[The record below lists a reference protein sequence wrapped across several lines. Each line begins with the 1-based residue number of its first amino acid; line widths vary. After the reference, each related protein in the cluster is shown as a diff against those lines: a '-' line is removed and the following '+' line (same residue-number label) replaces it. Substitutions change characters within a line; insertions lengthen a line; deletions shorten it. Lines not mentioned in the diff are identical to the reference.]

1 MEEEKNGLEPIDGVS
16 DKITE
21 PQALEERKEEA
32 DGKEPQP
39 EPACPEP
46 EEPQPEPACP
56 EPEEPQP
63 EPVRPEPEK
72 PQPEPVRPEPEEPQP
87 EPVRPEPEKPQPELP
102 RMESIEPQQSTAVGA
117 QRPWQGNTEY
127 MRSDI
132 PQSKVAAGNR
142 GMSIAALVMG
152 ILSLICC
159 CCGYLGIA
167 CGALGIIFALLSRQ
181 DGPMDSKAKTG
192 LVLSG
197 IGLALGLI
205 STVMFLILY
214 ALDLWNAAI

>member
-46 EEPQPEPACP
+46 EEPQPEP
-56 EPEEPQP
+56 
-63 EPVRPEPEK
+63 VRS
-72 PQPEPVRPEPEEPQP
+72 
-87 EPVRPEPEKPQPELP
+87 EPEKPQPELP

>member
-39 EPACPEP
+39 E
-46 EEPQPEPACP
+46 
-56 EPEEPQP
+56 
-63 EPVRPEPEK
+63 
-72 PQPEPVRPEPEEPQP
+72 
-87 EPVRPEPEKPQPELP
+87 LP
-102 RMESIEPQQSTAVGA
+102 RMESIEPQQSTAAGA